1 LFVLLYQ
8 HSHIKFFFSKHR
20 QAQFFSMLMFG
31 RATIF
36 AQISISSILTETKSY
51 TFFKNEQKSVVD
63 AQQTP
68 KTKLLILGPWPIS

>member
-1 LFVLLYQ
+1 
-8 HSHIKFFFSKHR
+8 
-20 QAQFFSMLMFG
+20 MLMFG

-51 TFFKNEQKSVVD
+51 TFFKNEHKSVVG

-68 KTKLLILGPWPIS
+68 QNKIANFGSLAHFITLFYFTGVEKGYTEHSNE